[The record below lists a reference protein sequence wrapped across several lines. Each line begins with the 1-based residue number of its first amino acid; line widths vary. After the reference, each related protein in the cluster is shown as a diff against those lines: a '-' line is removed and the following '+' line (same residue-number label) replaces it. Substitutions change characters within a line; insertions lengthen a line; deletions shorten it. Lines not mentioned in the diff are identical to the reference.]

1 MLQRIQSIWLLLAA
15 ASGFATLKFPVY
27 GGTHPNTATPPAPV
41 YRELTALGDILIL
54 ILTIGISVGCLI
66 LIFLYKNRPLQMRI
80 AVISLILSVLVIV
93 LYYFEAATYTQG
105 NITLT
110 SLLTV
115 AVPVFIGLAI
125 RGIYKDEKLIKDAD
139 RLR

>member
-1 MLQRIQSIWLLLAA
+1 
-15 ASGFATLKFPVY
+15 
-27 GGTHPNTATPPAPV
+27 
-41 YRELTALGDILIL
+41 
-54 ILTIGISVGCLI
+54 
-66 LIFLYKNRPLQMRI
+66 MRI